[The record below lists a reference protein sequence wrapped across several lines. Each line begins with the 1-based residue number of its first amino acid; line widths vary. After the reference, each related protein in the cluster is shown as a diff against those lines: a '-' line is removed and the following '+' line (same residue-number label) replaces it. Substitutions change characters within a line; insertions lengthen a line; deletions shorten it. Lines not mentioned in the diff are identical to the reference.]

1 MIVTPVEPDLQL
13 NLPAPGYVR
22 SEGLHLS
29 QIYNDLYCDL
39 EPKRYVRGSLP
50 DPLRMEAGLALEEML
65 ESGLRNRLRGDG
77 RPEEFV
83 SDEGIICSPD
93 LIIFNHVTR
102 VGEIKLSW
110 LSTRELPTEVSNHLP
125 PKFSKYTVQMMA
137 YCHVVQTPY
146 ARLYFFGVNGGYEFL
161 RKGGRGTPPG
171 PKLLAFDI
179 EFTKRELDENWSMCL
194 NHARSKGML

>member
-1 MIVTPVEPDLQL
+1 MIVTPVKVDLEL

-22 SEGLHLS
+22 SEGLHMS
-29 QIYNDLYCDL
+29 QIYNDLYQDL

-65 ESGLRNRLRGDG
+65 EEGLKRRLRGE
-77 RPEEFV
+77 RPSEFV

-110 LSTRELPTEVSNHLP
+110 LSTRELPTEISNHFP
-125 PKFSKYTVQMMA
+125 PKFDKYLTQMMA
-137 YCHVVQTPY
+137 YCHVVMTPY
-146 ARLYFFGVNGGYEFL
+146 ARLYFYGVNGDYRPL
-161 RKGGRGTPPG
+161 KPA
-171 PKLLAFDI
+171 LHAYDI
-179 EFTKRELDENWSMCL
+179 EFTKRELDENWSML
-194 NHARSKGML
+194 INHAKYKGML